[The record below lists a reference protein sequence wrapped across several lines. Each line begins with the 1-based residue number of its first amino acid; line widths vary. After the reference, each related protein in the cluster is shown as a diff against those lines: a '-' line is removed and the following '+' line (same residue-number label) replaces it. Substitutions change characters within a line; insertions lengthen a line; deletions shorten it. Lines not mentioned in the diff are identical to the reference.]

1 MLNEALK
8 CNPAHSAAS
17 VALAKILLARGDVG
31 ECEQRCAALLRE
43 NLFYDEAG
51 DILVYL
57 MIQRELYES
66 AIMHYQQILER
77 DPNHYSALSQLI
89 RLFRRTGR
97 LEEINQNLSNAE
109 KATPAATFHA
119 GLNFCKAS

>member
-1 MLNEALK
+1 M
-8 CNPAHSAAS
+8 S
-17 VALAKILLARGDVG
+17 LAYGTAIGVIDRIFKSIAKSDAFYDRGDVG

-77 DPNHYSALSQLI
+77 DPNHYSALSQV
-89 RLFRRTGR
+89 
-97 LEEINQNLSNAE
+97 SY
-109 KATPAATFHA
+109 
-119 GLNFCKAS
+119 